1 MITLKASED
10 LNWEVI
16 TAVAYERARFDIA
29 PELLASV
36 ERGREI
42 FNQLIEAGA
51 PCYGVT
57 TGLGKLSTTDLS
69 TEARDAIS
77 RNILLARAAAFGEP
91 LPRPVVRAM
100 MMVRLANFLSGQD
113 GVSAELCQFI
123 AARLNDDFDP
133 FVPALGHGFA
143 RSLCTIKTQLFFI
156 KT

>member
-16 TAVAYERARFDIA
+16 TAVAYEQARFDIA

-36 ERGREI
+36 ERGRGI
-42 FNQLIEAGA
+42 FNELIEAGA

-57 TGLGKLSTTDLS
+57 TGLGRLSTTDLS

-100 MMVRLANFLSGQD
+100 MMVRLANAYNKTIILKRMISNRTTLKLRCNKNAKQWNLEYRQPEF
-113 GVSAELCQFI
+113 GV
-123 AARLNDDFDP
+123 
-133 FVPALGHGFA
+133 V
-143 RSLCTIKTQLFFI
+143 QLQI
-156 KT
+156 VQ

>member
-16 TAVAYERARFDIA
+16 TAVAYEQARFDIA

-77 RNILLARAAAFGEP
+77 RNILLARGSRVWGATAPARGARDDDGSIGKFSFRPRWGQRRTVSIYCCAAE
-91 LPRPVVRAM
+91 
-100 MMVRLANFLSGQD
+100 
-113 GVSAELCQFI
+113 
-123 AARLNDDFDP
+123 
-133 FVPALGHGFA
+133 
-143 RSLCTIKTQLFFI
+143 
-156 KT
+156 